1 MIVYYSSSFFLKY
14 VDYLG
19 VSDYSTKVQDMTLSH
34 DIGNSKYPLN
44 HNAINISSKK
54 HICPHTQSR
63 ERKRVRD
70 RYVCVCVFL
79 HGDHLIVLI
88 L

>member
-14 VDYLG
+14 MEYLG
-19 VSDYSTKVQDMTLSH
+19 VSDYSTKVQAMTLSH
-34 DIGNSKYPLN
+34 DIDNSKYSLN

-54 HICPHTQSR
+54 RICTHTQSR
-63 ERKRVRD
+63 ERKRVR
-70 RYVCVCVFL
+70 VCVCVCV
-79 HGDHLIVLI
+79 HADHLIVLI